1 MKAIDIYQTLG
12 RAVLQHPNIPV
23 VVRGLDD
30 SGNEVDIKLKGIVQ
44 LGSDHW
50 GPVIVLK

>member
-1 MKAIDIYQTLG
+1 MRAIEIYHALGKAV
-12 RAVLQHPNIPV
+12 AQHPNLPI

-44 LGSDHW
+44 LGSEQW

>member
-1 MKAIDIYQTLG
+1 MRAVDIYNSLG
-12 RAVLQHPNIPV
+12 QAVAKYPNLPV

-30 SGNEVDIKLKGIVQ
+30 SGNEVDIKLQGVVTI
-44 LGSDHW
+44 GSEHW

>member
-1 MKAIDIYQTLG
+1 MKAVDIYNSLG
-12 RAVLQHPNIPV
+12 KAVAMHPHLPI

-30 SGNEVDIKLKGIVQ
+30 NGNEVDIKLKGIVQ
-44 LGSDHW
+44 LGSEHW

>member
-1 MKAIDIYQTLG
+1 MRAIDIYEALKPAITTY
-12 RAVLQHPNIPV
+12 PNLPI

-30 SGNEVDIKLKGIVQ
+30 SGNEVDIKLKGVVTV
-44 LGSDHW
+44 GSEHW

>member
-1 MKAIDIYQTLG
+1 MRAIDIYNSLG
-12 RAVLQHPNIPV
+12 QAVAKYPNLPV

-44 LGSDHW
+44 VGSEQW